1 MAMRRINGSSSS
13 PPSTSWQSGNQP
25 GRLEAS
31 KVSMVSNM
39 ADETAQ
45 RGGLAREGSRAPGS
59 INIPFKLMTSR
70 IVDDL
75 EPDERCDK
83 KRSKKQGGDGWSA
96 WSSRNGLLVKREER
110 GRAAFCCG
118 LVYQSPA
125 PAALPAAPASPYPIQ
140 PTSRVSSPTFCFAAN
155 NLHKEAILY
164 QAVLL
169 KFAVDLFIWI
179 NAPTETINQFCS
191 LVASDSSM
199 MLLLPILSFICLA
212 VPAIAN
218 VEKTIFTAPESAN
231 FGDARPNLSNLRLD
245 ILSLERLS
253 IRTALPVIF
262 PTEKHPRG
270 LSSWYTLNSLR
281 PGQRY
286 EVRIC
291 WAATVLSKR
300 PGTLAVQL
308 C

>member
-1 MAMRRINGSSSS
+1 MEDVTRRGAKNRAEMG
-13 PPSTSWQSGNQP
+13 
-25 GRLEAS
+25 GRRGRR
-31 KVSMVSNM
+31 
-39 ADETAQ
+39 ETVCWS
-45 RGGLAREGSRAPGS
+45 RG
-59 INIPFKLMTSR
+59 
-70 IVDDL
+70 
-75 EPDERCDK
+75 
-83 KRSKKQGGDGWSA
+83 
-96 WSSRNGLLVKREER
+96 KRE
-110 GRAAFCCG
+110 AVQLSVVVLFTN
-118 LVYQSPA
+118 
-125 PAALPAAPASPYPIQ
+125 APASS
-140 PTSRVSSPTFCFAAN
+140 SRACLALSNPASIKGLPPHLLFCSAAN

-169 KFAVDLFIWI
+169 KFAVDLFTWT
-179 NAPTETINQFCS
+179 NAPAETINQICL

-218 VEKTIFTAPESAN
+218 VEKTIFTAPDSTD
-231 FGDARPNLSNLRLD
+231 FGDARPNLIDLRLD
-245 ILSLERLS
+245 ILSPESLS
-253 IRTALPVIF
+253 IRTVLPVIF

-291 WAATVLSKR
+291 WAATVSSNK
-300 PGTLAVQL
+300 PGTLAVQF

>member
-1 MAMRRINGSSSS
+1 M
-13 PPSTSWQSGNQP
+13 
-25 GRLEAS
+25 
-31 KVSMVSNM
+31 
-39 ADETAQ
+39 
-45 RGGLAREGSRAPGS
+45 
-59 INIPFKLMTSR
+59 
-70 IVDDL
+70 
-75 EPDERCDK
+75 
-83 KRSKKQGGDGWSA
+83 
-96 WSSRNGLLVKREER
+96 
-110 GRAAFCCG
+110 
-118 LVYQSPA
+118 
-125 PAALPAAPASPYPIQ
+125 
-140 PTSRVSSPTFCFAAN
+140 
-155 NLHKEAILY
+155 Y

-169 KFAVDLFIWI
+169 KFAVDLFTWI
-179 NAPTETINQFCS
+179 NAPTESINQFCL

-218 VEKTIFTAPESAN
+218 VEKTIFTAPESTN

-253 IRTALPVIF
+253 IRAALPVIF

-270 LSSWYTLNSLR
+270 LSSWYILDSLR

-291 WAATVLSKR
+291 WAATVLSNR